1 MSFLSHPVS
10 VTFSMIRLH
19 STQEVHHQVPLHEAI
34 FLVPT
39 MGALHVGH
47 EALIIKAKE
56 RAKERT
62 EQFGGQSKVV
72 VSIFV
77 NPIQFDRAADLEDYP
92 QPLEEDLKKCKA
104 LGVDYVFTPDSKE
117 FYASDRSIKVSENAL
132 SALLC
137 GATRPGH
144 FDGVCTVIS
153 KLLNVFRPVGA
164 IFGEKDYQQ
173 LAIIRR
179 LARDLN
185 FRTEVI
191 GLPTVREPS
200 GLALSSRNLRLNEET
215 REQAPAIRTAML
227 AAYEKFSSGTTSAD
241 RLLAIIRM
249 YLEKNAPLS
258 TIDYLECVC
267 AESLQA
273 IREVDKPAVIAIA
286 SFFGDVRLID
296 NIQLHPSSI

>member
-1 MSFLSHPVS
+1 
-10 VTFSMIRLH
+10 MIRLY
-19 STQEVHHQVPLHEAI
+19 STQQVYDQIPLQKAV

-47 EALIIKAKE
+47 EALILKAKE
-56 RAKERT
+56 RALQR
-62 EQFGGQSKVV
+62 EQQYGGQSKVV

-77 NPIQFDRAADLEDYP
+77 NPMQFDRTSDLEQYP
-92 QPLEEDLKKCKA
+92 QPLENDLQKCEA

-117 FYASDRSIKVSENAL
+117 FYASDRSIKVSENSL

-164 IFGEKDYQQ
+164 VFGEKDYQQ
-173 LAIIRR
+173 LAIMRR
-179 LARDLN
+179 LVRDLD
-185 FRTEVI
+185 FRTEII

-200 GLALSSRNLRLNEET
+200 GLAMSSRNLNLSEEAL
-215 REQAPAIRTAML
+215 EQAPAIRTAML
-227 AAYEKFSSGTTSAD
+227 AAEEKFLSGVTSAD

-249 YLEKNAPLS
+249 YLEKYAPLS
-258 TIDYLECVC
+258 KTDYLECVC
-267 AESLQA
+267 AESLKA
-273 IREVDKPAVIAIA
+273 VREVDRPAVIAIA
-286 SFFGDVRLID
+286 SFLGNVRLID
-296 NIQLHPSSI
+296 NIQLNPT

>member
-1 MSFLSHPVS
+1 
-10 VTFSMIRLH
+10 
-19 STQEVHHQVPLHEAI
+19 
-34 FLVPT
+34 

-47 EALIIKAKE
+47 EALILKAKE
-56 RAKERT
+56 RAQERT
-62 EQFGGQSKVV
+62 KQFGGEAKVV

-77 NPIQFDRAADLEDYP
+77 NPIQFDRAADLDGYP
-92 QPLEEDLKKCKA
+92 RPMEEDLRKCEA

-117 FYASDRSIKVSENAL
+117 FYAKDRSITVSEKSL

-153 KLLNVFRPVGA
+153 KLFNVFRPVGA

-173 LAIIRR
+173 LAIMRR
-179 LARDLN
+179 LVRDLN
-185 FRTEVI
+185 FRTEII

-200 GLALSSRNLRLNEET
+200 GLAMSSRNLNLNEEA

-227 AAYEKFSSGTTSAD
+227 AAAEKFNSGATSAD
-241 RLLAIIRM
+241 RLLAVIRM
-249 YLEKNAPLS
+249 YLEKNAPIS
-258 TIDYLECVC
+258 KIDYLECVC
-267 AESLQA
+267 AETLQA

-286 SFFGDVRLID
+286 SFFGGVRLID
-296 NIQLHPSSI
+296 NIQLHPSPI